1 MSKALRFIGELKRR
15 RVYGSAVA
23 YIVVG
28 LGVLGAAELILD
40 PLGLGD
46 VQPIIVIVTLLGFP
60 LAMVLAW
67 IYDLTPAGLVRDGE
81 TNLER
86 GESEAPKP
94 ASQNEGVS
102 DGIVVL
108 PFENLSPHKE
118 DEYFSDGVTE
128 DLITQLYRIGS
139 LRVISRTSAWQY
151 KGSRVG
157 AKQIAGDLGVAYLL
171 EGSVRRSGSRVRIV
185 AQLIDARHDRHMWAE
200 TYDRE
205 LEDIFG
211 IQSEV
216 ANRIASAL
224 HLTLS
229 DVGGGTPVDPESAVR
244 PNAPDEGAPLP
255 QGPGTVMTSDVD
267 AYDLYLRGRYLWN
280 RRSETELN
288 ESVSHLASAIER
300 DPGFVRARSALAE
313 AYVTEAI
320 YGLRSAREVL
330 PLAQRQADDAL
341 DLHPEEA
348 PAISALAC
356 IRAIYEWEWAP
367 AEAGFVRAI
376 EASPQYPIAPQWL
389 AMNVLVPQGRF
400 DDAVSQLER
409 ARELDPLSLAVQACF
424 GVVDFLRRDYPRAR
438 ETFDLLVQKDPG
450 FQFAHFF
457 GGMSLLYSGDAARAA
472 ESLQR
477 AMEVG
482 GWSPEV
488 AAAMGCAFVAE
499 GREAR
504 GRETVDRMRSES
516 AERYV
521 SPVRLSL
528 LQSAL
533 SDHEAALDSLDEAV
547 TGRATDLIWLDVH
560 PGFDALRDHPRFV
573 DVRRR
578 IFADE
583 PER

>member
-1 MSKALRFIGELKRR
+1 
-15 RVYGSAVA
+15 
-23 YIVVG
+23 
-28 LGVLGAAELILD
+28 
-40 PLGLGD
+40 
-46 VQPIIVIVTLLGFP
+46 
-60 LAMVLAW
+60 MVLAW
-67 IYDLTPAGLVRDGE
+67 IYDLTPTGLLRDSEMDDGTE
-81 TNLER
+81 
-86 GESEAPKP
+86 ESAAEALRPVP
-94 ASQNEGVS
+94 QNDEVF

-128 DLITQLYRIGS
+128 DLITQLYRIGA

-151 KGSRVG
+151 KARRVG

-185 AQLIDARHDRHMWAE
+185 AQLIDARRDQHMWAE

-205 LEDIFG
+205 IEDIFE

-224 HLTLS
+224 HLTLTGTS
-229 DVGGGTPVDPESAVR
+229 GGPPVDPESAVLPR
-244 PNAPDEGAPLP
+244 ATGQEEPLP
-255 QGPGTVMTSDVD
+255 QGPDVVMTSDLE
-267 AYDLYLRGRYLWN
+267 AYDSYLRGRYLWN
-280 RRSETELN
+280 RRGETELN
-288 ESVSHLASAIER
+288 ESVSHLAAAVER
-300 DPGFVRARSALAE
+300 DPRFVGARSALAE
-313 AYVTEAI
+313 AYVTLAI
-320 YGLRSAREVL
+320 YGLRSAQEVL
-330 PLAQRQADDAL
+330 PLARRQADEAL
-341 DLHPEEA
+341 GRHPAEA
-348 PAISALAC
+348 PALSALAC
-356 IRAIYEWEWAP
+356 VRAIYQWEWAR
-367 AEAGFVRAI
+367 AEAGFTDAI

-389 AMNVLVPQGRF
+389 AMNVFVPQGRF

-409 ARELDPLSLAVQACF
+409 ARDLDPLCLSVQASF
-424 GVVDFLRRDYPRAR
+424 GVVDFMRGDYPRAR
-438 ETFDLLVQKDPG
+438 ERFDLLVQQDPG

-457 GGMSLLYSGDAARAA
+457 GGLSLLYGGDAGRAS

-488 AAAMGCAFVAE
+488 AAALGCAFVAD

-504 GRETVDRMRSES
+504 GRKIVGRMRTES

-521 SPVRLSL
+521 SPVRISL

-533 SDHEAALDSLDEAV
+533 SDHDAALDSLDEAV
-547 TGRATDLIWLDVH
+547 ASRATDLIWLDVH
-560 PGFDALRDHPRFV
+560 PGFDALRDHPRFG

-578 IFADE
+578 IFAEE

>member
-1 MSKALRFIGELKRR
+1 MRKALRFIGELKRR
-15 RVYGSAVA
+15 SVYGVAVA

-28 LGVLGAAELILD
+28 LGVLGAADVILD

-46 VQPIIVIVTLLGFP
+46 ARPIIVIVTLLGFP

-67 IYDLTPAGLVRDGE
+67 IYDLTPAGLVRGSE
-81 TNLER
+81 TNLE
-86 GESEAPKP
+86 GAESEAPKP
-94 ASQNEGVS
+94 ASQNEEVS

-128 DLITQLYRIGS
+128 DLIAQLYRIGS

-157 AKQIAGDLGVAYLL
+157 AKQIAADLGVAYLL
-171 EGSVRRSGSRVRIV
+171 EGSVWRSGSRVRIV

-229 DVGGGTPVDPESAVR
+229 DVGG
-244 PNAPDEGAPLP
+244 
-255 QGPGTVMTSDVD
+255 
-267 AYDLYLRGRYLWN
+267 
-280 RRSETELN
+280 
-288 ESVSHLASAIER
+288 
-300 DPGFVRARSALAE
+300 
-313 AYVTEAI
+313 
-320 YGLRSAREVL
+320 
-330 PLAQRQADDAL
+330 
-341 DLHPEEA
+341 
-348 PAISALAC
+348 
-356 IRAIYEWEWAP
+356 
-367 AEAGFVRAI
+367 
-376 EASPQYPIAPQWL
+376 
-389 AMNVLVPQGRF
+389 
-400 DDAVSQLER
+400 
-409 ARELDPLSLAVQACF
+409 
-424 GVVDFLRRDYPRAR
+424 
-438 ETFDLLVQKDPG
+438 
-450 FQFAHFF
+450 
-457 GGMSLLYSGDAARAA
+457 
-472 ESLQR
+472 
-477 AMEVG
+477 
-482 GWSPEV
+482 WSPEV

-504 GRETVDRMRSES
+504 GRETVDRMRVES

-528 LQSAL
+528 LESAL

-547 TGRATDLIWLDVH
+547 TGRATDLIWPDVH
-560 PGFDALRDHPRFV
+560 PGFDALRDHPRLG

>member
-1 MSKALRFIGELKRR
+1 MRKALRFIGELKRR
-15 RVYGSAVA
+15 SVYGVAVA

-28 LGVLGAAELILD
+28 LGVLGAADVILD

-46 VQPIIVIVTLLGFP
+46 ARPIIVIVTLLGFP

-67 IYDLTPAGLVRDGE
+67 IYDLTPAGLVRDSE
-81 TNLER
+81 TNLE
-86 GESEAPKP
+86 GAESEAPKP
-94 ASQNEGVS
+94 ASQNEEVS

-128 DLITQLYRIGS
+128 DLIAQLYRIGS

-157 AKQIAGDLGVAYLL
+157 AKQIAADLGVAYLL
-171 EGSVRRSGSRVRIV
+171 EGSVWRSGSRVRIV

-229 DVGGGTPVDPESAVR
+229 DVGGGTPAVPESAVL
-244 PNAPDEGAPLP
+244 PKVPDKREPP
-255 QGPGTVMTSDVD
+255 PKGPGTVMTSDLD
-267 AYDLYLRGRYLWN
+267 AYDLYLRGRYL
-280 RRSETELN
+280 
-288 ESVSHLASAIER
+288 
-300 DPGFVRARSALAE
+300 
-313 AYVTEAI
+313 
-320 YGLRSAREVL
+320 
-330 PLAQRQADDAL
+330 
-341 DLHPEEA
+341 
-348 PAISALAC
+348 
-356 IRAIYEWEWAP
+356 
-367 AEAGFVRAI
+367 
-376 EASPQYPIAPQWL
+376 
-389 AMNVLVPQGRF
+389 
-400 DDAVSQLER
+400 
-409 ARELDPLSLAVQACF
+409 
-424 GVVDFLRRDYPRAR
+424 
-438 ETFDLLVQKDPG
+438 
-450 FQFAHFF
+450 
-457 GGMSLLYSGDAARAA
+457 
-472 ESLQR
+472 
-477 AMEVG
+477 
-482 GWSPEV
+482 
-488 AAAMGCAFVAE
+488 
-499 GREAR
+499 
-504 GRETVDRMRSES
+504 MRVES

-528 LQSAL
+528 LESAL

-560 PGFDALRDHPRFV
+560 PGFDALRDHPRFG